1 MRYLSMRRFFQKS
14 IFLVMGTGAFIF
26 LIQSTYAQKEIS
38 RSAVEEQS
46 YDKEFVETLKNEVLE
61 SFTLMGQPIT
71 PKAFKEMEQWISDM
85 IPSIIAIDLLG
96 TVNKLTK

>member
-1 MRYLSMRRFFQKS
+1 MRRFFQKS